1 MPNQLHIKKMKEVK
15 SLPHPKDRKVD
26 QLQRRLRREIRLD
39 TQKDFLSSKQALTAS
54 RFFWFREQVQAIVSA
69 EPHRA
74 ASGFTADEL
83 VALTSLNVDRNVEEV
98 NELKSIRNPPAGRIK
113 HLNNVRQTEYD
124 QFASVKGITV
134 PNVLDAA
141 SLEILLTIWDGD
153 DRTITCVPMTQCSKH
168 GKKSIE
174 ADVAKFQSM
183 IKSTEKVREEQLNV
197 HATSQLR
204 RFTSEGTEA
213 KARSTLKKNREERKK
228 SVKAGKA
235 AGEIAESGKKRRVL
249 QQQAMTKS
257 RRQAAVAASRG
268 LM

>member
-26 QLQRRLRREIRLD
+26 QLQRRLRREVRLD
-39 TQKDFLSSKQALTAS
+39 TQKDFLNSKQALTAT

-69 EPHRA
+69 EPSRVTSA
-74 ASGFTADEL
+74 FTADEL
-83 VALTSLNVDRNVEEV
+83 AALTSLNIDRNIEEV
-98 NELKSIRNPPAGRIK
+98 NELKSVRNPPAGRIK

-134 PNVLDAA
+134 PNVLDSE
-141 SLEILLTIWDGD
+141 SLEILLNIWDGD
-153 DRTITCVPMTQCSKH
+153 DRTITCVPLMQSSKM
-168 GKKSIE
+168 GKKSLETDI
-174 ADVAKFQSM
+174 AKFQTM
-183 IKSTEKVREEQLNV
+183 IKSTDKVREEQLNV
-197 HATSQLR
+197 HAPTKLR

-213 KARSTLKKNREERKK
+213 KARKDLRKNREQRKR

-235 AGEIAESGKKRRVL
+235 AGEVAESGKKRRVL
-249 QQQAMTKS
+249 QQQAQTKS